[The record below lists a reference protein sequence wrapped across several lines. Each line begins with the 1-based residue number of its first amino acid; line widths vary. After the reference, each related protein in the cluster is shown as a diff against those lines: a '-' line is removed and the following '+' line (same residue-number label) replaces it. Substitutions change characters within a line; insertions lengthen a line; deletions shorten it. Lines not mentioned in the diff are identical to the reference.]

1 MEEVKIGVYVC
12 HCGLNIAGT
21 VDCEEVVK
29 YATTLPNVVIS
40 RDYRYMCSDPGQDLI
55 KNDIKELG
63 LNRVVVASCSP
74 RMHEPTFRKACQ
86 DAGLNPYLYEHANI
100 REHCSWPH
108 AADKKRATEKAKALV
123 RAAIRRVYWH
133 EPLEIKEVPVNPNV
147 LVVGGGIAGIQAA
160 LDIADGG
167 KKVYVVEREPSIGG
181 HMIQLDRTFPTLDCS
196 ECILTPKMTDVGHH
210 PNIELMTSSE
220 VEEVSGYIG
229 NFKVKVRKKPRY
241 VDVVKCNSC
250 GECAKVCP
258 VEVPDEFEMGL
269 HMRKAAYLPLPQA
282 VPAAF
287 AIDKRG
293 TAPCRIACP
302 AGVNAQGY
310 VALISQG
317 KFKEALEVVRR
328 TMPFAGVVGRVC
340 THPCELD
347 CERGRFDES
356 IAIRSLKRFIAD
368 YELRLRR
375 ERAAPV
381 ERTKE
386 GKVAIVGSGPAGLAC
401 AYDLVREGYAV
412 TVFEALPQPGGLL
425 RYGIPAYRLPKE
437 IVDNEINYIQELG
450 VEIRTNT
457 PVKDI
462 GEIFNQGYTAI
473 LLGNGCQESQ
483 KTGVS
488 GEETGGVIHALDFL
502 RMANSGV
509 KISLGERVVVIGGGN
524 AAIDAARLASRL
536 GAKEVTVVYR
546 RSQLEMPAIGTEV
559 EEAKRE
565 GVKIHFLAG
574 PVKIL
579 SEDGQLTAI
588 ECIRMELGTPDASGR
603 NRPVPIKGSEFTMD
617 VDNLIIAVG
626 QAVDKTMLPKELDY
640 TGWGTLEVAPPTLQ
654 TNIHGVFAGGDAV
667 SGPGDVIAAIAA
679 GKEAAISIDRYLK
692 GISLTEGRQIA
703 SKKVEQVSTEGVK
716 PKARASM
723 PLLSLDQRKSSFAE
737 VEQGFDEETAVE
749 EAKRCLNCG
758 VCSECLECLKVCEQG
773 AINHGMEEEFAEVE
787 VGSIIL
793 ATGYDQF
800 DPSVM
805 TQYGYKKYDNVLTG
819 LEFERIT
826 CAGGPTQGRIQLK
839 DGREP
844 GSVAIVHCVGSRDK
858 NYHEYCSRVCCMYGL
873 KYAELIK
880 EFTKAD
886 VYEFYID
893 MRCFGEAYEEFYQ
906 HVSEMGVNFIRGKV
920 AKITDQAISEEER
933 GKLVALAEDT
943 LLGRMI
949 RVPVDM
955 VILCA
960 ALQARSDAADIA
972 SRFTIGQRADGFF
985 LETHPKLA
993 PVNTPT
999 DGVFIAGC
1007 CAGPKDIPDTVAQ
1020 ASAAASKALSLIS
1033 RGKVTTE
1040 AAIAQVDES
1049 ICHGC
1054 GRCEEICTFHA
1065 PTIISKDGTFLVS
1078 SVNEAL
1084 CKGCGACAV
1093 VCPTGAMSIRH
1104 FNMQEIDSLVD
1115 GLLEA
1120 YRG

>member
-1 MEEVKIGVYVC
+1 MEQVKIGVYVC

-21 VDCEEVVK
+21 VNVEEVAR
-29 YATTLPNVVIS
+29 YAGTLPSVVVS

-86 DAGLNPYLYEHANI
+86 DAGLNPYLFEHANI

-108 AADKKRATEKAKALV
+108 AADKDRATEKAKALV
-123 RAAIRRVYWH
+123 SAAVRRVYWH
-133 EPLEIKEVPVNPNV
+133 EPLEVKEVPVNPNV

-160 LDIADGG
+160 LDIADGE
-167 KKVYVVEREPSIGG
+167 KKVYLVERDPSIGG

-196 ECILTPKMTDVGHH
+196 ECILTPKMTEVGHH
-210 PNIELMTSSE
+210 PNIELMTYSE

-229 NFKVKVRKKPRY
+229 NFKAKIRKKPRY
-241 VDVVKCNSC
+241 VDIEKCNTC
-250 GECAKVCP
+250 AECAKVCP
-258 VEVPDEFEMGL
+258 VEVPDELEMGL
-269 HMRKAAYLPLPQA
+269 HLRKAAYLPLPQA
-282 VPAAF
+282 IPASF

-293 TAPCRIACP
+293 ASSCRIACP

-317 KFKEALEVVRR
+317 KFKEALEVIRR
-328 TMPFAGVVGRVC
+328 TVPFAGVLGRVC

-347 CERGRFDES
+347 CERGQLDES
-356 IAIRSLKRFIAD
+356 IAIRSLKRFVAD
-368 YELRLRR
+368 YELRVGR
-375 ERAAPV
+375 ERAVPV

-386 GKVAIVGSGPAGLAC
+386 DKVAIIGSGPAGLAC
-401 AYDLVREGYAV
+401 AYDLIRQGYGV
-412 TVFEALPQPGGLL
+412 TVFEALPQAGGLL
-425 RYGIPAYRLPKE
+425 RYGIPQYRLPKE
-437 IVDNEINYIQELG
+437 IVDNDISYVQELG
-450 VEIRTNT
+450 VEIQTNT
-457 PVKDI
+457 PVKDL
-462 GEIFNQGYTAI
+462 GEIFNQGYMAI
-473 LLGNGCQESQ
+473 FVGSGAQASQ
-483 KTGVS
+483 KGGIPS
-488 GEETGGVIHALDFL
+488 EETRGVIHALDFL
-502 RMANSGV
+502 RLVNSGV
-509 KISLGERVVVIGGGN
+509 KPSLGDRVAVIGGGN
-524 AAIDAARLASRL
+524 AAVDAARIALRL
-536 GAKEVTVVYR
+536 GAKEVTIVYR
-546 RSQLEMPAIGTEV
+546 RSRVEMPAIATEV
-559 EEAKRE
+559 DQAERE
-565 GVKIHFLAG
+565 GIKIDFLAA
-574 PVKIL
+574 PVRIL
-579 SEDGQLTAI
+579 AKDDQLSAI
-588 ECIRMELGTPDASGR
+588 ECIRMELGEPDGSGR
-603 NRPVPIKGSEFTMD
+603 RSPIPIKGSEFTMN
-617 VDNLIIAVG
+617 VDNTIIAIG
-626 QAVDKTMLPKELDY
+626 QAVDKTMLPKELGY
-640 TGWGTLEVAPPTLQ
+640 TGWGTLEVNPTTLE
-654 TNIHGVFAGGDAV
+654 TNIAGVFAGGDAV
-667 SGPGDVIAAIAA
+667 AGPADVIAAIAA
-679 GKEAAISIDRYLK
+679 GKEAAISVDRYLE
-692 GISLTEGRQIA
+692 GVSLTEGRQIA
-703 SKKVEQVSTEGVK
+703 PRTVEKLSREGIK

-723 PLLSLDQRKSSFAE
+723 PLLELGKRKGSFAE
-737 VEQGFDEETAVE
+737 VEQGFDEKVAIE

-773 AINHGMEEEFAEVE
+773 AIDLDMKDEFVEVE

-800 DPSVM
+800 DPSVI

-844 GSVAIVHCVGSRDK
+844 KSVAIVHCVGSRDK

-880 EFTKAD
+880 EFTEAE

-893 MRCFGEAYEEFYQ
+893 MRCFGEAFEEFYK

-920 AKITDQAISEEER
+920 AKITDQAASEEER
-933 GKLVALAEDT
+933 GKLVAVAEDT

-960 ALQARSDAADIA
+960 ALQSRSDAADVA

-1033 RGKVTTE
+1033 KGKVTTE
-1040 AAIAQVDES
+1040 AAIAHVDET

-1054 GRCEEICTFHA
+1054 GRCEETCTFHA
-1065 PTIISKDGTFLVS
+1065 PKVISKNGTLVS

-1093 VCPTGAMSIRH
+1093 VCPTGAMSIWH
-1104 FNMQEIDSLVD
+1104 FSEQQIDSLVD
-1115 GLLEA
+1115 GLLEVHH
-1120 YRG
+1120 G